1 MTAPLKNIVHNNTFW
16 LSAERCMY
24 WEDQQALIVSDL
36 HLGKTGHF
44 RKAGIAIPQAVFKE
58 DLQRLWQQIL
68 FFNPKKLLITGDF
81 SHSHNNKELELFARW
96 RKDIPAT
103 DVILIKGN
111 HDILEEDWY
120 RDTDITVHS
129 SYLVVDGFCFV
140 HDPEE
145 LQTTKHKLQTTGYSF
160 CGHVHPGVRI
170 SGAGKQSL
178 SFSCF
183 YFGKEHCVLP
193 AFSKFSGYSFVE
205 KRKGEDI
212 FAIVNKELIR
222 L

>member
-1 MTAPLKNIVHNNTFW
+1 MTEPLKHIVHNNTFW

-44 RKAGIAIPQAVFKE
+44 RKAGIAVPQAVFKE

-68 FFNPKKLLITGDF
+68 FFNPKKLIITGDF

-96 RKDIPAT
+96 RNDMPAT
-103 DVILIKGN
+103 EVILIKGN

-120 RDTDITVHS
+120 VNTNITVYS
-129 SYLVVDGFCFV
+129 SRFTVNGFSFV

-145 LQTTKHKLQTTGYSF
+145 RQTTGYSF

-170 SGAGKQSL
+170 SGSGKQSL

-205 KRKGEDI
+205 KRKAEDI